1 MSSPPIKRFVPSHCR
16 KLSAGRTATRP
27 CRTKS
32 RAKGTRI
39 RSFAVPKGS
48 LSPRAVAAL
57 ERLQAI
63 ARGRASR
70 RRTSKKTSRK
80 RKSMTSST
88 SPRKKQRRAGASPR
102 KRKASSPTRKSTRDS
117 KKRARLIEEI

>member
-16 KLSAGRTATRP
+16 KLSAGRTAKKP

-70 RRTSKKTSRK
+70 RRTSKKASRK
-80 RKSMTSST
+80 RKSASSST
-88 SPRKKQRRAGASPR
+88 SPRKKHKAGVASPR

>member
-1 MSSPPIKRFVPSHCR
+1 MSPPIKRFVPSHCR

-48 LSPRAVAAL
+48 MSPRAVAAL
-57 ERLQAI
+57 ERLQAL

-80 RKSMTSST
+80 RKSMSSST
-88 SPRKKQRRAGASPR
+88 SPRKKQRKAGASSPR
-102 KRKASSPTRKSTRDS
+102 KRKASSSTRDS
-117 KKRARLIEEI
+117 KTRARLIEEI